1 MDLNR
6 LVKWVGYIDRRSYAR
21 VMSRIESLLL
31 KSAKEPIT
39 LWLFSGGGEMDVGLA
54 FYDAVQLLKPTLIIV
69 GTGEVSS
76 TAPII
81 LAAGKTRIL
90 TKNTTL
96 FFHNVGID
104 DLSRGTKLSTNLM
117 RTVAWE
123 IDHAIERYQNILV
136 ERSGKLLSQ
145 RKIKELMDNERS
157 ITAEEAVKLG
167 LADMVANPEHFRVD
181 G

>member
-1 MDLNR
+1 MNLNR
-6 LVKWVGYIDRRSYAR
+6 LVKWVGYIDRQGYAR
-21 VMSRIESLLL
+21 VMSKIEKLLL
-31 KSAKEPIT
+31 KSKEEPIT

-54 FYDAVQLLKPTLIIV
+54 FYDAIQLLKPTLITV

-104 DLSRGTKLSTNLM
+104 DLHRNSKLSTNLM

-123 IDHAIERYQNILV
+123 IDHAIERYRNILV
-136 ERSGKLLSQ
+136 ERSGGSLSL
-145 RKIKELMDNERS
+145 RKISELMNNEVS
-157 ITAEEAVKLG
+157 ITSEKAVKLG
-167 LADMVANPEHFRVD
+167 LADLIANPEQFRVD